1 MTTVLRMDY
10 GISGKT
16 AAVAAASTGLG
27 LATARSLA
35 SAGVRVAICSREQG
49 RVDAAVAAIGHG
61 AIGFVCDV
69 STAAG
74 GRQFVEQAIS
84 ELGSVDILIANGG
97 GPPAGTFASTPED
110 EYIGALE
117 KNLLSVVAMCH
128 AAVPAMRERKWGRIA
143 AITSVAVRQPI
154 PSLILSNTARAGVTG
169 FLKTLAREIAC
180 DGVTVNSIQ
189 PGIHSTD
196 RVAQLYG
203 ANADGAALG
212 IPAGVMGDPAD
223 FGEVTAF
230 LCSEHAK
237 FITGVQL
244 HIDGGSYAG
253 LL

>member
-1 MTTVLRMDY
+1 MDY

-117 KNLLSVVAMCH
+117 KIYCLWWQCAMPPCQQCANANGDALLLSPQWPCVSRFPV
-128 AAVPAMRERKWGRIA
+128 
-143 AITSVAVRQPI
+143 
-154 PSLILSNTARAGVTG
+154 
-169 FLKTLAREIAC
+169 
-180 DGVTVNSIQ
+180 
-189 PGIHSTD
+189 
-196 RVAQLYG
+196 
-203 ANADGAALG
+203 
-212 IPAGVMGDPAD
+212 
-223 FGEVTAF
+223 
-230 LCSEHAK
+230 
-237 FITGVQL
+237 
-244 HIDGGSYAG
+244 
-253 LL
+253 